1 MAHSVSKKLARIK
14 PGSLFVGTD
23 LGLDANVAKVT
34 DVKAAVLGE
43 IRFAHT
49 RSGYDYLVARLA
61 SCVRRHH
68 ASGVVVAMEPTNYFW
83 MLLAAELE
91 RQGIDYYLVNAYTVR
106 KHREGDQIDRSKD
119 DPRDAFQIADLLRTG
134 KFTETRLLHGGY
146 AELRQQVVLHDRLQ
160 RDITRQKIL
169 LRTIVGQ
176 LFPELT
182 SVFTDLT
189 ADTARAMLRNHA
201 AAAVVRTMS
210 EDDFIAAVR
219 AGFRGRRL
227 MVSKLCKAHGLALI
241 SVGLVDGIQALQSAV
256 RAHLDTLLLLETQAA
271 EVRGALIQTFN
282 ALPEAPYLLSVPAFG
297 PITAATILAEIGDPR
312 NFRNGSQLVKLAG
325 TQPAPNTSGRRT
337 RSFTPMSHQ
346 GRPRLRTVL
355 YFACLRLIQVNDDFA
370 CEYRRLQ
377 QRAKNPL
384 TKKQALGVLMN
395 KLLRVLW
402 ALMRDQVRY
411 DPAMAQTA

>member
-1 MAHSVSKKLARIK
+1 MADSVHRKLARLK

-23 LGLDANVAKVT
+23 LGLDTNVAKVT
-34 DVKAAVLGE
+34 DVNAAVLAV
-43 IRFAHT
+43 IRFSHT
-49 RSGYDYLVARLA
+49 RGGYDYLAERLA

-91 RQGIDYYLVNAYTVR
+91 RRRIDYRLVNAYTAR

-119 DPRDAFQIADLLRTG
+119 DPRDAFAIAELLRTG
-134 KFTETRLLHGGY
+134 KFTETRLLHDGY
-146 AELRQQVVLHDRLQ
+146 AEVRQQVVLHDRLQ

-169 LRTIVGQ
+169 LRTTVGQ

-182 SVFTDLT
+182 TVFADL
-189 ADTARAMLRNHA
+189 AGDTARAMLRNHA
-201 AAAVVRTMS
+201 AAAVVRKMS
-210 EDDFIAAVR
+210 EKDFIAAVR
-219 AGFRGRRL
+219 ADSTGRRL
-227 MVSKLCKAHGLALI
+227 MVSKLCRAHRLA
-241 SVGLVDGIQALQSAV
+241 SVSFGLVDGIQALQLAV
-256 RAHLDTLLLLETQAA
+256 RMQLETLPLLETQTA
-271 EVRGALIQTFN
+271 EARRALTQTFS

-297 PITAATILAEIGDPR
+297 QITAATILAEIGDPR

-325 TQPAPNTSGRRT
+325 TQPVPNTSGRKT

-346 GRPRLRTVL
+346 GRPRLRTIL

-370 CEYRRLQ
+370 SEYRRLQ

-384 TKKQALGVLMN
+384 TKKQALGALMN

-402 ALMRDQVRY
+402 ALMRDQVCY
-411 DPAMAQTA
+411 DPAMAQAT